1 MEVNNNNNNNNP
13 GNAKKAKITAAPVV
27 ASPAGNAD
35 GNVEMPDAK
44 GGRRKH
50 KGKKTCRNKNKT
62 VEGGKRKKTR
72 RASKG
77 ASDWNKKVMMVYH
90 ELKRKNPLTKLG
102 AAMKEASRRK
112 KQGKL

>member
-1 MEVNNNNNNNNP
+1 MARKTRRNKRNGGGNNNP
-13 GNAKKAKITAAPVV
+13 T
-27 ASPAGNAD
+27 
-35 GNVEMPDAK
+35 NV
-44 GGRRKH
+44 
-50 KGKKTCRNKNKT
+50 NNSKNDPTNENNSKNDPNNQS
-62 VEGGKRKKTR
+62 GGKRRGKKTR

-77 ASDWNKKVMMVYH
+77 ASDWNKKVMMIYH